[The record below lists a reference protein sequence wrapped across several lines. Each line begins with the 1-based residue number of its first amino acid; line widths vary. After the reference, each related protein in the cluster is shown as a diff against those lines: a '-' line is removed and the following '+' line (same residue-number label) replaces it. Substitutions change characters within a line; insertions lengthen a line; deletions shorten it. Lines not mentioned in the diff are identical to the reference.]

1 MKKYRLLKDS
11 SIFKAGEIFKLKGG
25 NLYYYPAENGT
36 ENAHWFDRIMAYHHK
51 TLEKFP
57 NILEE
62 LFEEV
67 EEPEYYWFI
76 RDGGNIDRANIGF
89 STVEMHKELGNYFSS
104 KEEAER
110 AVEKLK
116 AWKRLKDLGAKF
128 NDYNLGDL
136 SGTDY
141 IGDKYLIELD
151 GLTNEKV
158 CRVKSDLDLLF
169 SQEVKNE

>member
-1 MKKYRLLKDS
+1 MKKYRLLKDLPT
-11 SIFKAGEIFKLKGG
+11 FKSGEIFKLKGG

-36 ENAHWFDRIMAYHHK
+36 ENAHWSDRIMAYHHK

-62 LFEEV
+62 WFEEV
-67 EEPEYYWFI
+67 EEPKEYWVIDI
-76 RDGGNIDRANIGF
+76 RDGAGYKPYLEEP
-89 STVEMHKELGNYFSS
+89 SEMDFEIGNYFET
-104 KEEAER
+104 KKEAEK

-169 SQEVKNE
+169 SQEDY

>member
-1 MKKYRLLKDS
+1 MKLKNKKTGEITEVYSIGYAKSVLDKYGYRIGLSWKYDDNLDQCKDYNSLADLTEEWEDYKEPKEHWMINSFGDVETVS
-11 SIFKAGEIFKLKGG
+11 SIYTDDMIDELREI
-25 NLYYYPAENGT
+25 
-36 ENAHWFDRIMAYHHK
+36 
-51 TLEKFP
+51 
-57 NILEE
+57 
-62 LFEEV
+62 
-67 EEPEYYWFI
+67 
-76 RDGGNIDRANIGF
+76 
-89 STVEMHKELGNYFSS
+89 GNYFET
-104 KEEAER
+104 EEEVKK

-116 AWKRLKDLGAKF
+116 AFKRLKDLGAKF

-169 SQEVKNE
+169 GGEE